1 MKQIRKILKL
11 IIVVL
16 FQKKLINEFELE
28 EWLTLLNKWEL
39 F

>member
-28 EWLTLLNKWEL
+28 EWLTLLNK
-39 F
+39 